1 MTNPSS
7 HPSNSDSTTLVLL
20 RHGQSTSNA
29 ADEFSGWLDVPLT
42 DRGAQEAR
50 NAAQLLI
57 GHHLLPDVVHT
68 SVLTR
73 AIDTAH
79 LVLTELGR
87 SWVPARRSWR
97 LNERHYGALQGRGK
111 AEVKAEVGADTYTR
125 WRRSFTGTPP
135 PLSPFD
141 PAAAALDPRYA
152 HVPPDALPAT
162 ESLADVVDRLL
173 PYWYDTIAPD
183 LQAGRIPLIVAHG
196 NSLRALIMHL
206 DQLTTAQVETL
217 NLPTGIP
224 LRYDLDQAWRPR
236 PPGGTYLDPAAAA
249 AGIAEVAA
257 QGGT

>member
-1 MTNPSS
+1 MTARSLP
-7 HPSNSDSTTLVLL
+7 PNSGSRTLILL
-20 RHGQSTSNA
+20 RHGQSTANA

-50 NAAQLLI
+50 TAA
-57 GHHLLPDVVHT
+57 HLLTRHQLHPDVVHT
-68 SVLTR
+68 SMLTR
-73 AIDTAH
+73 AIETAH

-111 AEVKAEVGADTYTR
+111 AEVKAEVGVDTYTR

-135 PLSPFD
+135 PLSPVD

-152 HVPPDALPAT
+152 HVPPNALPTT
-162 ESLADVVDRLL
+162 ESLADVVNRLL
-173 PYWYDTIAPD
+173 PYWYDAIAAD
-183 LQAGRIPLIVAHG
+183 LQAGRIPLVVAHG
-196 NSLRALIMHL
+196 NSLRALVMHL
-206 DQLTTAQVETL
+206 DQLTPADVEAL

-224 LRYDLDQAWRPR
+224 LRYDLDSSWRPR
-236 PPGGTYLDPAAAA
+236 SPGGAYLDPDAAA